1 MLQQKQP
8 RKNPERSP
16 STLENLGSTRNFAAA
31 QKCQNTVMK
40 DEEENLGTL
49 KRRDQDLHLSLRRLE
64 GLERSQGI
72 LSWRWR
78 KKKTLRKM
86 TIGRILETFRS
97 NLLSISRPKICLKV
111 PLSTVVGENR
121 LVRELHRMVTTIQ
134 EITRL
139 SPRSMGWFLLLE
151 GKDSSGNTCEKSW
164 KRMRITMIQWWAVSI
179 WCRSEHSWIP
189 NSAMNVMASA
199 IKMVH
204 AATERDSTLL
214 REQLEP
220 RSLSSKL
227 PIPKLRPEE
236 AVLLDMEDP
245 RQWKFSSGKMYPVK
259 SVEMIHQ
266 PRKNDLEDRD

>member
-1 MLQQKQP
+1 
-8 RKNPERSP
+8 
-16 STLENLGSTRNFAAA
+16 
-31 QKCQNTVMK
+31 
-40 DEEENLGTL
+40 
-49 KRRDQDLHLSLRRLE
+49 
-64 GLERSQGI
+64 
-72 LSWRWR
+72 
-78 KKKTLRKM
+78 
-86 TIGRILETFRS
+86 
-97 NLLSISRPKICLKV
+97 
-111 PLSTVVGENR
+111 
-121 LVRELHRMVTTIQ
+121 
-134 EITRL
+134 
-139 SPRSMGWFLLLE
+139 
-151 GKDSSGNTCEKSW
+151 
-164 KRMRITMIQWWAVSI
+164 
-179 WCRSEHSWIP
+179 
-189 NSAMNVMASA
+189 MNVMASA